1 MPMLILNDVSMPF
14 EYAIGRLELPI
25 PSIYGII
32 AADGPLTKLA
42 RRLSGGQVIDLER
55 LAEEKMK
62 QKGGERS

>member
-32 AADGPLTKLA
+32 AAKQGRSFYLYSMVAHLTILDYEA
-42 RRLSGGQVIDLER
+42 FL
-55 LAEEKMK
+55 
-62 QKGGERS
+62 